1 MLRNTHAPELRAAK
15 DWKMDGKA
23 LDTVISCIFQSPL
36 CPTLSDI
43 PLDIPETR
51 SEVPHEQ
58 ALLIS
63 LPSHMTV
70 FDPMLIDS

>member
-1 MLRNTHAPELRAAK
+1 M
-15 DWKMDGKA
+15 GKT
-23 LDTVISCIFQSPL
+23 LDMMISCIFQSLL
-36 CPTLSDI
+36 CRTLSDI
-43 PLDIPETR
+43 SLDMPETR

-70 FDPMLIDS
+70 FDPVLIDS